1 MRVGPPRDQ
10 AAAKRRLSETVK
22 GAGGGRGW
30 CNDHQRYEDDN
41 QHQEPANAQRTL
53 C

>member
-10 AAAKRRLSETVK
+10 AAAKRGTVRNRE
-22 GAGGGRGW
+22 GGWGGGGW

>member
-10 AAAKRRLSETVK
+10 AAAKRGTVRNRE
-22 GAGGGRGW
+22 GGWGGGW

>member
-10 AAAKRRLSETVK
+10 AAAKRGTVRNCE
-22 GAGGGRGW
+22 GGWGGG
-30 CNDHQRYEDDN
+30 NDHQRYEDDN
-41 QHQEPANAQRTL
+41 LHQEPANAQRTL

>member
-1 MRVGPPRDQ
+1 MRVGLPRDQ
-10 AAAKRRLSETVK
+10 AAAKRGTVRNCE
-22 GAGGGRGW
+22 GGWGW